1 MTAAI
6 GRDTCYRCFR
16 PLGSCLCAVIP
27 AVDNRTPLLILQ
39 HPRERTHP
47 FNTARIVDLA
57 LSNCQLVVDHAHRV
71 SRAPSLLGS
80 LAGCGLLYPRPQA
93 RDITTLSAAERPRKL
108 LVIDGTWHQARALY
122 RELPL
127 LHGLPHFTLP
137 AGLRSAFEIRR
148 QPAEYCLSTLEAIV
162 FALRA
167 LEPDT
172 AGLDRLLHAFRDMQR
187 QQQRLMATFAALAPP
202 GTRARQRKRQRP
214 VESRAI
220 PRAFLEHYDSLVVT
234 YAESWL
240 DPRAPGQ
247 RSLLCC
253 AALRPA
259 TGERFFRVLEH
270 EISAA
275 QRTHLGLD
283 GELERISLERFRDEW
298 ASFLRPGDVLAS
310 WNASTLELLGAATGT
325 AGPSLTLKGAY
336 YNLRRFRGSL
346 EAIAELEGLRRAD
359 AEVGSSRAEQR
370 LARAHELAEFLH
382 HQGGSE
388 RLPPLH

>member
-27 AVDNRTPLLILQ
+27 AVANRTPLLILQ

-47 FNTARIVDLA
+47 FNTVRIVALA
-57 LSNCQLVVDHAHRV
+57 LANCELVVDHAHRV
-71 SRAPSLLGS
+71 SKAPELLGS

-122 RELPL
+122 REVPA
-127 LHGLPHFTLP
+127 LHDLPHYTLP
-137 AGLRSAFEIRR
+137 AGLRSGFEIRR

-172 AGLDRLLHAFRDMQR
+172 PGLDQLLHAFRDMQR
-187 QQQRLMATFAALAPP
+187 QQQRLMATFTALAPP
-202 GTRARQRKRQRP
+202 GTTARQRKRQRP

-220 PRAFLEHYDSLVVT
+220 PRAFLEHYDSLVVA

-247 RSLLCC
+247 RALLCC
-253 AALRPA
+253 AASRPA
-259 TGERFFRVLEH
+259 TGESFFQVLEH
-270 EISAA
+270 DISAA
-275 QRTHLGLD
+275 QSAHLGLAQP
-283 GELERISLERFRDEW
+283 LEQISLERFRAEW
-298 ASFLRPGDVLAS
+298 ARFWRPGDLLAS
-310 WNASTLELLGAATGT
+310 WNSSTLELLQAATGMPCP
-325 AGPSLTLKGAY
+325 GLTLKGAY

-346 EAIAELEGLRRAD
+346 EAISELEGLR
-359 AEVGSSRAEQR
+359 GSSPALGATRAHER
-370 LARAHELAEFLH
+370 LARALELAAFLH
-382 HQGGSE
+382 RQGSSQSP
-388 RLPPLH
+388 RVH